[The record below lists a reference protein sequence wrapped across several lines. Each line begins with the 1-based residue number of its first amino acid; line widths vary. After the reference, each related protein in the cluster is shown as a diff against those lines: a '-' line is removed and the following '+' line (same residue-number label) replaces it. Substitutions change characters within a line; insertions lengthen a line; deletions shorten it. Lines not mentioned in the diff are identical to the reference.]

1 MLSLVFKKLN
11 LCPVMPASR
20 GVNPLATS
28 NTVEYSSRICLH
40 SWSHD
45 KPILFLIR
53 EALKKNIES
62 LTAVRPTLN
71 PPLSLNAF
79 FSFFLFFFLFRG
91 VRFLLIG
98 LLSKA

>member
-28 NTVEYSSRICLH
+28 HTVEHLSSICLH

-45 KPILFLIR
+45 KPIFYLIYHC
-53 EALKKNIES
+53 
-62 LTAVRPTLN
+62 LN
-71 PPLSLNAF
+71 KIDIAWNL
-79 FSFFLFFFLFRG
+79 
-91 VRFLLIG
+91 
-98 LLSKA
+98 